1 MTSVR
6 QSLNVA
12 AGPAAS
18 IKHIAH
24 QRNKSFPLSL
34 RQLVGAPPTNTFLKN
49 QVEILPNYVH
59 AEPGETPSA
68 RITAMINA
76 LEAARAGSVQTHH
89 PMTGDEI
96 NQGIREREEP
106 LVRLK
111 FFLEQLKPTV
121 KALELRFTHISQLEF
136 GLAAAVEIPSPN
148 PSLTVTLD
156 QIEAAFNTEEVTYN
170 EIVMMTPTEPDL
182 HVHTAGAYQGPILNL
197 DERVAVLEL
206 VRGGRQ
212 REFQLSLLDAEIALG
227 KRDYQE
233 AIGAYDKTINTTP
246 LYSASRK
253 FVSTRC
259 ASAHAAR
266 GDALFRKFRNPA
278 EAERKQSREAYEASI
293 RVLQS
298 SGMLPDNQSRQQIEQ
313 YATIQIGKLDAKLN
327 FIGYRDSYVPILK
340 PAFLRDSAEQRV
352 LRAKEAIAKFELF
365 KSKADQIQNQLADL
379 DFDEDIKTINN
390 QIAAENVANK
400 NAQKTIAVKRVEQL
414 QNQID
419 ALDTAL
425 AVDLGSSILQG
436 VAAGFLAGQHQGEIG
451 PSPGTNLMGV
461 AGSAG
466 GIASAITTYSAR
478 KSDLKAQKRI
488 AKIESEI
495 AARDVE
501 IANLEQRTV
510 GNTLEFLG
518 QKISRIKNR
527 ELNPNLYY
535 AAAED
540 FRVLAQRHMNRAIE
554 LAYLFERAV
563 AFLRLEP
570 ELPQVEFDY
579 EDGNMLSKADILQEK
594 IDKIAEKNVPL
605 TKYQALTE
613 SYSLRAFYPIEFGRF
628 LQTGEMDFT
637 MSLYEMNKR
646 RPGVWR
652 QRIRHVDVRVSGLIP
667 NTGYTGRI
675 THRGSF
681 LLRDKHTTPEPAAGS
696 LLPTDERLIQ
706 VFEELRNG
714 AAQGVSIDGVMPFLL
729 DKDTIEIS
737 PDRPPP
743 DLDSTA
749 PEALGLME
757 GYGPAGDWRLEIE
770 NIDLR
775 LITDVS
781 LIVTYAIPE
790 SDDDLSRRVKGLIVT
805 YEQEHAPEGL
815 LDLVTP
821 FSLRTV
827 FEDVFDQLSA
837 GQASLILKRQ
847 DFPSGITN
855 LRLKTVVAQ
864 ALDNDE
870 NAVEGVTLEIARPG
884 TTFALV
890 RTTHA
895 DGFTEDVTLPLP
907 FLPPPERFPVEGSYT
922 LRLTDP
928 NQFSRLGDLLVF
940 FIYEFQEI

>member
-12 AGPAAS
+12 AGAPAS

-24 QRNKSFPLSL
+24 QRNKSFPLSV

-59 AEPGETPSA
+59 AEPGETQSA

-76 LEAARAGSVQTHH
+76 LEAARTGSVQTHH

-96 NQGIREREEP
+96 NQGILEREEP

-111 FFLEQLKPTV
+111 FFLEHLRPTV
-121 KALELRFTHISQLEF
+121 EALELCFIQISQLEF
-136 GLAAAVEIPSPN
+136 GLAEGVQIPPAN
-148 PSLTVTLD
+148 PSLTITLD
-156 QIEAAFNTEEVTYN
+156 QIEAAFTTEEVTFD
-170 EIVMMTPTEPDL
+170 EIVMMTPTEPEI
-182 HVHTAGAYQGPILNL
+182 HTHTAGAYQGPILNL

-227 KRDYQE
+227 KREYQA
-233 AIGAYDKTINTTP
+233 AIGAYDKTLNTTP

-266 GDALFRKFRNPA
+266 GDALFRKFRNPD

-298 SGMLPDNQSRQQIEQ
+298 SGMLPDNPSRQQIEQ

-340 PAFLRDSAEQRV
+340 PAFLQDLAEQRV
-352 LRAKEAIAKFELF
+352 LRAKEAITKFELF
-365 KSKADQIQNQLADL
+365 KSKADQIQDQLADL
-379 DFDEDIKTINN
+379 DFDEDIKTIHN
-390 QIAAENVANK
+390 QIAAEDVANK
-400 NAQKTIAVKRVEQL
+400 NAQKTIAIKRVEQL

-425 AVDLGSSILQG
+425 AVDLGSSLLQG
-436 VAAGFLAGQHQGEIG
+436 VAAGFLAGQRQGEIG
-451 PSPGTNLMGV
+451 PRPGTNLVGV

-466 GIASAITTYSAR
+466 GIASAITTYRAR

-488 AKIESEI
+488 AKIESEM

-501 IANLEQRTV
+501 IAKLEQRIV

-518 QKISRIKNR
+518 HKISRIKNR

-540 FRVLAQRHMNRAIE
+540 FRVLAQRHLNRGIE

-570 ELPQVEFDY
+570 ELPQVQFDY
-579 EDGNMLSKADILQEK
+579 EDGNMLSRADTLEA
-594 IDKIAEKNVPL
+594 KIAEIALKNVPL

-613 SYSLRAFYPIEFGRF
+613 SYSLRAFYPIEFGHF

-652 QRIRHVDVRVSGLIP
+652 QRIRHVDVRVTGLIP

-681 LLRDKHTTPEPAAGS
+681 LLRDNDTTPEPGAGS
-696 LLPTDERLIQ
+696 LLPSDERLSQI
-706 VFEELRNG
+706 FEELRNG

-743 DLDSTA
+743 DLENPA
-749 PEALGLME
+749 PEALGLIE

-775 LITDVS
+775 LIADVS
-781 LIVTYAIPE
+781 LVVTYAIPE
-790 SDDDLSRRVKGLIVT
+790 SDDDLSRRVKGLVAT
-805 YEQEHAPEGL
+805 YEQEHSPEGL
-815 LDLVTP
+815 LDLITP
-821 FSLRTV
+821 FSLRTE
-827 FEDVFDQLSA
+827 FGDVFDQLSA

-847 DFPSGITN
+847 NFPSGIAN
-855 LRLKTVVAQ
+855 LRLKTVVVQ
-864 ALDNDE
+864 ALDNDK

-884 TTFALV
+884 TTLALV
-890 RTTHA
+890 RTTRA
-895 DGFTEDVTLPLP
+895 DGFTEDVTLPI
-907 FLPPPERFPVEGSYT
+907 
-922 LRLTDP
+922 P